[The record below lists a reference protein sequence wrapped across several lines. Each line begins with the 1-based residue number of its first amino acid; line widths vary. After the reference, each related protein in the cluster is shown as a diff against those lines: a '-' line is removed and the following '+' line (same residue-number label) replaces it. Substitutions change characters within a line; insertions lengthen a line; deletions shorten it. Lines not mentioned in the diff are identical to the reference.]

1 MTAEGLSL
9 SLRAPVWSPPPS
21 EMRLLRCTLQGWV
34 TFASCVCVQT
44 SLLPELCPFFHH
56 YPKTHFLGSFTAWLP
71 HLSHVLLIKPE
82 EVGISGIK
90 CGGSGEQGSTK
101 QRADQVSQGQ
111 VSGMP
116 MFSSFNVLINDLGTK
131 ISLML
136 MKCSRDAML

>member
-1 MTAEGLSL
+1 M
-9 SLRAPVWSPPPS
+9 
-21 EMRLLRCTLQGWV
+21 
-34 TFASCVCVQT
+34 CVQT

-56 YPKTHFLGSFTAWLP
+56 YPKIHFLGSFTAWLP
-71 HLSHVLLIKPE
+71 HLSHVQLIKPE